1 MSDQIRVPLEVL
13 RQATQVIL
21 DQMEDSGVSELT
33 LDKDY
38 FWSIPPDEAY
48 DVYNEPS
55 NLTVGQLTECL
66 DNLKVI
72 VEDPSRST
80 SVALVWLGELM
91 RAVGNGAIR

>member
-1 MSDQIRVPLEVL
+1 MSDQVRVPLEVL
-13 RQATQVIL
+13 RRATQVIL

-38 FWSIPPDEAY
+38 FWSIPPDAAY

-72 VEDPSRST
+72 VADPSRST
-80 SVALVWLGELM
+80 SFALVWLGELM
-91 RAVGNGAIR
+91 RAVGQGAVW

>member
-1 MSDQIRVPLEVL
+1 
-13 RQATQVIL
+13 
-21 DQMEDSGVSELT
+21 MEDSGVSELT

-38 FWSIPPDEAY
+38 FWSIPPAEAY

-80 SVALVWLGELM
+80 SFALVWLGELM
-91 RAVGNGAIR
+91 RAVGQGAVR

>member
-13 RQATQVIL
+13 RRATQVIL

-80 SVALVWLGELM
+80 SFALVWLGELM
-91 RAVGNGAIR
+91 RAVGHGAVR